1 MRSTYIHSHVG
12 DRDTFLATVLVVAV
26 SLVLSYSHNRY
37 ARALALSEQ
46 SYSFLAKLEYCLSS
60 QVRNDKMK
68 SSQATHEHTSLSG
81 ITTMRF
87 SSYGM
92 FLILS
97 ALLSLSDVLA
107 SSTGSNLLDQAAKV
121 QEHFEKM
128 VALAEQFNQAV
139 AAARAKYNPEEF
151 EARRKEV
158 LERLEKADPAENKE
172 TP

>member
-1 MRSTYIHSHVG
+1 
-12 DRDTFLATVLVVAV
+12 
-26 SLVLSYSHNRY
+26 
-37 ARALALSEQ
+37 
-46 SYSFLAKLEYCLSS
+46 
-60 QVRNDKMK
+60 
-68 SSQATHEHTSLSG
+68 
-81 ITTMRF
+81 MRF